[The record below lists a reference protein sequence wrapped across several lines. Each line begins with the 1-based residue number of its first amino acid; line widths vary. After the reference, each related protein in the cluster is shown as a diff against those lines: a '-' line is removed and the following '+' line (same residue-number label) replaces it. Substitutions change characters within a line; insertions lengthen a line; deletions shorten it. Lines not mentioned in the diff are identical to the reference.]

1 MKVAAL
7 DLGTNTFLCLI
18 AEGDRNGITRV
29 HKDLVQV
36 VRLGQG
42 VGQTGEF
49 HVEAL
54 QRARQ
59 CLTDFKKE
67 IEAQKVDRIL
77 AMATSA
83 ARDARNGQELFKIG
97 EDLGIPIEIIPGEDE
112 ARITYQ
118 GATAGGVDTTKT
130 SLVIDVGGGS
140 TELIV
145 GLGEKILFGQS
156 LDIGGVR
163 LTERFVKNQP
173 VPAAQRQS
181 VQDFIRSQIDTVL
194 SQLKQQ
200 DIQQVIAVA
209 GTPTSIVAI
218 EVGGFDEKGG
228 RLLRLK
234 RQIKLLGGRV
244 CQHHC
249 RREAREISAGRS
261 GRYYL
266 CWRFYFTCR
275 GGSFKLTWNDCVNKG
290 SPLWR
295 CFGNTSQRLREL
307 FNSLSL

>member
-18 AEGDRNGITRV
+18 AEGDQNGITQV

-59 CLTDFKKE
+59 CLAEFKKE
-67 IEAQKVDRIL
+67 IDAQKVDRIL

-83 ARDARNGQELFKIG
+83 ARDARNSEELFKIG
-97 EDLGIPIEIIPGEDE
+97 ADLGIPIEIIPGEDE

-118 GATAGGVDTTKT
+118 GATAGGIDTRKT

-145 GLGEKILFGQS
+145 GMGEKILFGQS

-173 VPAAQRQS
+173 VSEEQRQAVKS
-181 VQDFIRSQIDTVL
+181 YIRSQIDAVL

-218 EVGGFDEKGG
+218 EVGGFDEKKVDGYFVSKE
-228 RLLRLK
+228 RLRYWMEEFANTTIEEK
-234 RQIKLLGGRV
+234 RVKYQLGGRADIIFV
-244 CQHHC
+244 GASILHAVV
-249 RREAREISAGRS
+249 EALDLPGMIVSTKGVRYGVALEILR
-261 GRYYL
+261 
-266 CWRFYFTCR
+266 
-275 GGSFKLTWNDCVNKG
+275 KG
-290 SPLWR
+290 
-295 CFGNTSQRLREL
+295 
-307 FNSLSL
+307 

>member
-29 HKDLVQV
+29 YKDLVQV

-173 VPAAQRQS
+173 VPAGQRQS

-218 EVGGFDEKGG
+218 EVGGFDEKKVDGYFVSKD
-228 RLLRLK
+228 RLSYWVEEFANTTVEEK
-234 RQIKLLGGRV
+234 REKYQLGGRADIIFV
-244 CQHHC
+244 GASILLAVV
-249 RREAREISAGRS
+249 EALNLPGMIVSTKGVRYGVALEILR
-261 GRYYL
+261 
-266 CWRFYFTCR
+266 
-275 GGSFKLTWNDCVNKG
+275 KG
-290 SPLWR
+290 
-295 CFGNTSQRLREL
+295 
-307 FNSLSL
+307 